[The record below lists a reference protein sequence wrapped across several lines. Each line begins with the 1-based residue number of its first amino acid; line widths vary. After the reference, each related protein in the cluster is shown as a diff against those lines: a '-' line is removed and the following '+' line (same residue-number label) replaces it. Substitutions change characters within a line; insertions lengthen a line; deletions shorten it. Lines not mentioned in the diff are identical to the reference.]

1 MIALNIHAPRMTT
14 LVTSGQY
21 MELQHNLM
29 HAAQVSYVV
38 MARVNGEVLV
48 HQGQLLCD
56 DLKEPKQVAD
66 SAIRPLMAP
75 CKVWI
80 ASATISVNELEK
92 T

>member
-1 MIALNIHAPRMTT
+1 MTP
-14 LVTSGQY
+14 LITSGQY

-29 HAAQVSYVV
+29 HAEQASDVV

-56 DLKEPKQVAD
+56 DLKEPIQVTD
-66 SAIRPLMAP
+66 SAIRPLMAR